1 MAGRKITEL
10 SRDELVAL
18 DALLASAAAVRT
30 EESPGQE
37 AVH

>member
-1 MAGRKITEL
+1 MGRKITEL
-10 SRDELVAL
+10 GKDELMAL
-18 DALLASAAAVRT
+18 DAMFTSVGAVST